1 MVKSMLFFCA
11 KELETNTTLRPSIAL
26 WETLALVPRVF
37 PRYISITVKFVHFSY
52 ANSSQPH
59 TVSLAGRA
67 NLTLTPNL
75 WRISQLLACIVN
87 PYSWEVVKFLSNY
100 VFRRKV
106 KNYRSQLKRKF
117 YSGGENKPHL
127 ARKKSH
133 KSYCKCHRNVRWEF
147 FWKMVSFTR
156 SKS

>member
-1 MVKSMLFFCA
+1 MLRSYKQIPPYVPQSLCERHLALSQGCFPATFQ
-11 KELETNTTLRPSIAL
+11 LLLNLSTFHMQIRPSH
-26 WETLALVPRVF
+26 TL
-37 PRYISITVKFVHFSY
+37 
-52 ANSSQPH
+52 
-59 TVSLAGRA
+59 SLAGRA

-87 PYSWEVVKFLSNY
+87 PYSSEVVEFLSNY

-147 FWKMVSFTR
+147 FRKLVSFTR
-156 SKS
+156 LKS